1 MPGSK
6 SSLEVKVFWR
16 LKMMDGEKAES
27 RLIWTGE
34 TGGLEGAMDR
44 ERESLNVPD
53 ICCVATVWLSSK

>member
-1 MPGSK
+1 
-6 SSLEVKVFWR
+6 
-16 LKMMDGEKAES
+16 MMDGEKAES